1 MHTSRNPCYLRW
13 RWISQRHSGSY
24 RSGSLK
30 DNFAAQFNSSRL
42 GGVAMLRKHAA
53 TLVTVTLMLAGAL
66 VAESRKELHF
76 TVGPRAGVSVMN
88 PYGSISVKP
97 SQNNTVVV
105 NAVLHSDRVEVD
117 NNQSG
122 NRVDIQSHLLPG
134 ADAESGRVDYEI
146 LVPADASITLHSSTG
161 SLHAEKLHG
170 DVNLEGPGA
179 AVDVR
184 DISDAHV
191 HVKTMNGAVNLDNI
205 QNGHVEVDSLSG
217 EVTLNSV
224 NGSLVQ
230 VVSTSGRINYVG
242 DFGNSGEYRLT
253 SHSGDIDAT
262 IPEWTSADVIAR
274 SVRGEVH
281 DDIPLQPKTHTY
293 FPLDKGR
300 AFAGTVGRVA
310 VSSTVVLRTF
320 SGKIHLR
327 KRSEKQ

>member
-1 MHTSRNPCYLRW
+1 MFSKR
-13 RWISQRHSGSY
+13 
-24 RSGSLK
+24 
-30 DNFAAQFNSSRL
+30 AAGL
-42 GGVAMLRKHAA
+42 A
-53 TLVTVTLMLAGAL
+53 TVTIILLGTV
-66 VAESRKELHF
+66 VAESKKEFHF
-76 TVGPRAGVSVMN
+76 TVGPRTGVSVIN

-97 SQNNTVVV
+97 SLGNTVMVT
-105 NAVLHSDRVEVD
+105 AVLHSDKVEVD

-134 ADAESGRVDYEI
+134 ADAQSGQVDYEI

-161 SLHAEKLHG
+161 TLHAEKLHG
-170 DVNLEGPGA
+170 DVNLEGSGA
-179 AVDVR
+179 NVDVR

-205 QNGHVEVDSLSG
+205 KNGHVEVDSLSG

-230 VVSTSGRINYVG
+230 VVSTSGRINYIG
-242 DFGNSGEYRLT
+242 DFGNGGEYRLT

-262 IPEWTSADVIAR
+262 IPEWTSADVSAR

-327 KRSEKQ
+327 KRADNQ

>member
-1 MHTSRNPCYLRW
+1 MNMLSRR
-13 RWISQRHSGSY
+13 
-24 RSGSLK
+24 
-30 DNFAAQFNSSRL
+30 AAEL
-42 GGVAMLRKHAA
+42 ITVTVIMAA
-53 TLVTVTLMLAGAL
+53 TLV
-66 VAESRKELHF
+66 AESKKEFHF
-76 TVGPRAGVSVMN
+76 TVGPRAGVSVIN

-97 SQNNTVVV
+97 SLTNTVSIT
-105 NAVLHSDRVEVD
+105 AILHSDKVEVD

-122 NRVDIQSHLLPG
+122 NRVDIQSHLLSG

-170 DVNLEGPGA
+170 DVSLEGPGA
-179 AVDVR
+179 QVDVR

-205 QNGHVEVDSLSG
+205 KNGHVEVDSLSG
-217 EVTLNSV
+217 EITLHSV

-230 VVSTSGRINYVG
+230 VVSTSGRINYIG

-253 SHSGDIDAT
+253 SHSGDINAT
-262 IPEWTSADVIAR
+262 IPEWTSADVSAR

-293 FPLDKGR
+293 FTLDKGR

>member
-1 MHTSRNPCYLRW
+1 MVSRRTAKF
-13 RWISQRHSGSY
+13 I
-24 RSGSLK
+24 
-30 DNFAAQFNSSRL
+30 AL
-42 GGVAMLRKHAA
+42 GVILAG
-53 TLVTVTLMLAGAL
+53 TLV
-66 VAESRKELHF
+66 VAESKKEYHF
-76 TVGPRAGVSVMN
+76 TVGPNAGVSIMN

-97 SQNNTVVV
+97 SLNNTVVV
-105 NAVLHSDRVEVD
+105 NAILHSDKVEID
-117 NNQSG
+117 NIQSG
-122 NRVDIQSHLLPG
+122 NRVDIRSHLLAG
-134 ADAESGRVDYEI
+134 ADAESGRVDYEV

-170 DVNLEGPGA
+170 DVSLEGPGA

-184 DISDAHV
+184 DIANAHV
-191 HVKTMNGAVNLDNI
+191 HVKTMNGTVNLNNI

-217 EVTLNSV
+217 EVTLMGV
-224 NGSLVQ
+224 NGPMVQ
-230 VVSTSGRINYVG
+230 VVSTSGRITYIG
-242 DFGNSGEYRLT
+242 DFGKSGEYRLT

-262 IPEWTSADVIAR
+262 IPEWTSADVSAR

-281 DDIPLQPKTHTY
+281 DDIPLQPKSHNY

-300 AFAGTVGRVA
+300 AFAGTMGKMA

>member
-1 MHTSRNPCYLRW
+1 M
-13 RWISQRHSGSY
+13 
-24 RSGSLK
+24 
-30 DNFAAQFNSSRL
+30 
-42 GGVAMLRKHAA
+42 
-53 TLVTVTLMLAGAL
+53 VTVIVAGTL
-66 VAESRKELHF
+66 VAESKKELHF
-76 TVGPRAGVSVMN
+76 TVGPRAGVSVIN

-97 SQNNTVVV
+97 SLTNTVSVT
-105 NAVLHSDRVEVD
+105 AILHSDKVEVD

-122 NRVDIQSHLLPG
+122 NRVDIQSHLLAG

-170 DVNLEGPGA
+170 DVSLEGPGA
-179 AVDVR
+179 EVDVR

-205 QNGHVEVDSLSG
+205 KNGHVEVDSLSG

-253 SHSGDIDAT
+253 SHSGDINAT
-262 IPEWTSADVIAR
+262 IPEWTSADVSAR

-281 DDIPLQPKTHTY
+281 DDIPLQPKSHTY
-293 FPLDKGR
+293 FTLDKGR